1 MSHET
6 ETGREIERR
15 GDGDEEDED
24 EEEERGIDMLNI
36 GISSLLR
43 LCVC

>member
-15 GDGDEEDED
+15 GDGDEED

>member
-1 MSHET
+1 VSLET

-15 GDGDEEDED
+15 GDGDEE

-43 LCVC
+43 LSVC